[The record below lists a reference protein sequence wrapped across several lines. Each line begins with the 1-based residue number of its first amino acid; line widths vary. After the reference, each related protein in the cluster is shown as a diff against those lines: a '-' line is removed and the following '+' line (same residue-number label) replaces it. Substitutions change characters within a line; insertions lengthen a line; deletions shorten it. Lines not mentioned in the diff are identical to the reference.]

1 MGLFDGLLNTVL
13 QNLGSKEGEP
23 NSLGETLNSALAQT
37 DFRQACRGSSIT
49 CSPSGLGAQVASW
62 LGNGSNLPIDV
73 EQIRGALGNEQLQKL
88 AAQFGVP
95 LDQISG
101 LLAQYLPETVDKLS
115 PNGKLTLPG

>member
-13 QNLGSKEGEP
+13 QNLGGKAGEP
-23 NSLGETLNSALAQT
+23 NSLGETLNTALAKT
-37 DFRQACRGSSIT
+37 DFGSLQGILDHLQS
-49 CSPSGLGAQVASW
+49 SGLGAEVQSW
-62 LGNGSNLPIDV
+62 LGTGNNLPINV
-73 EQIRGALGNEQLQKL
+73 EQIRSALGNEQLQKL

-101 LLAQYLPETVDKLS
+101 MLAQYLPATVDTLS

>member
-37 DFRQACRGSSIT
+37 DFGSLQGILDHLQS
-49 CSPSGLGAQVASW
+49 SGLGAQVASW